1 MDVASI
7 TNMPYE
13 DFIAHYGKPR
23 RSGRFKWG
31 SGLRPFQSLGLRGGR
46 KKNSTSKTKAEDETP
61 KKKKVSEMT
70 DEEIQN
76 RVSRLKLEQSL
87 ADLEKSM
94 TAAPSKKKHAVDWI
108 SKIGKNVLDK
118 SLENIGTQAVTYALG
133 TAINKAIG
141 QDIVNP
147 KKGQSDKK

>member
-1 MDVASI
+1 MDVTSI
-7 TNMPYE
+7 TNMPYG

-31 SGLRPFQSLGLRGGR
+31 SGLRPFQSLGFRGGR
-46 KKNSTSKTKAEDETP
+46 KKGSSSKTKTEDEVP
-61 KKKKVSEMT
+61 EKKKVSEMT

-76 RVSRLKLEQSL
+76 RISRLKLEQSL

-94 TAAPSKKKHAVDWI
+94 AAAPFKKKRAVDWI

-133 TAINKAIG
+133 TAINKAVG

>member
-1 MDVASI
+1 MDDMSI

-31 SGLRPFQSLGLRGGR
+31 SGLRPFQSLGSNGGR
-46 KKNSTSKTKAEDETP
+46 KKSSSSKTKAEDETP

-70 DEEIQN
+70 DEEIQK
-76 RVSRLKLEQSL
+76 RISRLKLEQSL

-94 TAAPSKKKHAVDWI
+94 AAAPSKKKRAVEWLG
-108 SKIGKNVLDK
+108 KIGKNVLDK

-133 TAINKAIG
+133 TAINKAVG

>member
-1 MDVASI
+1 MDVTSI

-31 SGLRPFQSLGLRGGR
+31 SGLRPFQSLGSHGGR
-46 KKNSTSKTKAEDETP
+46 KKSSSSKTKAEDETP

-70 DEEIQN
+70 DEEIQK
-76 RVSRLKLEQSL
+76 RISRLKLEQSL

-94 TAAPSKKKHAVDWI
+94 AAAPSKKKRAVEWI
-108 SKIGKNVLDK
+108 GKIGKNVLDK

-133 TAINKAIG
+133 TAINKAVG